1 MLGHGSPCSLQFC
14 VCSVTDLRADCDC
27 AHAQSRHSTQA
38 RTARMRPSSLARPF
52 LPVSFE
58 SQRRKH
64 RLVIVRPVTCGRQAA
79 LPLAGRASDVD
90 AGQGRPFSVSGVV
103 SPANERTA
111 RRPFS
116 PHDIDG
122 HPGKSSQMNDQEEN
136 MEWKPQQQ
144 ASLKAYICGAC
155 GKKYKYYSCF
165 RAHVRAHLENETS
178 SVSAENSPQAKN
190 FRYMCDI
197 CGKKYKYYSCFQ
209 EHRDL
214 HAVDDPYDHAVETPA
229 EVKTE
234 QVDEIVRNPGSK
246 TGSYICEYCGKR
258 YKYYTPYQEHVAL
271 HASSDAES
279 PLVKRN
285 EAKLPNACEENN
297 SSQNSSGGASVQKSD
312 PPSVKNGSTCQT
324 CGNEHKH
331 CTCLRQQAHNSR
343 ARADNEN
350 SIAIKQVQ
358 SPRTSTT
365 TTTTT
370 TATAAAA
377 TASAAAAATTSTTPV
392 VATAA
397 ASPEKKNA
405 HRQSNCTNDVNS
417 SVLEKERQH
426 VAEKLL
432 RVMCADLKALPVING
447 KDFVKLAQTLV
458 DIGARYGS
466 FPVGDVLGDM
476 NTLALKHLPRMYNQV
491 KVKVTCALGSNACW
505 GIGVTCHCQ
514 NVGSESFY
522 ILTAH
527 QVEGLQIKRY
537 VLGIKEVD
545 GKETGEQVHQWVLNV
560 LSEFVMSEMQ
570 TIYVTDSKVSSAALL
585 KAGMC
590 LRCSACALNST
601 VRSVLNERTLQAQ
614 NMPEVTELVS
624 NCIQIM
630 SSLEQGTGTPELSS
644 ILEGHQAPCCWNSVA
659 DSLLLVHDKYE
670 QLRELISSRKELK
683 HFQNCNKTLLS
694 NLAAILTPVK
704 QAVIELSCENK
715 PTLQLVL
722 PTYIKLEKLFTSK
735 ANDAGSVSK
744 LCHLFLESLKENF
757 KMENAHKVAMVLD
770 PHSKHL
776 RSVPHYQQEEVI
788 SRVCEMISDIGQSCE
803 DVVEFQ
809 PARKRVRGISENP
822 KNPSEA
828 NRDERKEE
836 VFQYL
841 KEPVPNKTTDLFSYW
856 SNTTQKHPKLA
867 KLAFWLLAVPAVGAR
882 SGCLNNLETFSGKQK
897 KQLTPEV
904 MNKLMFLKSN
914 LQ

>member
-1 MLGHGSPCSLQFC
+1 M
-14 VCSVTDLRADCDC
+14 
-27 AHAQSRHSTQA
+27 
-38 RTARMRPSSLARPF
+38 SSLDAAIKTEKRDESEVNAELWHDESKDHKSNNNVNENAREVAEICVVIGEDGAQRCSEQDQPN
-52 LPVSFE
+52 
-58 SQRRKH
+58 SQ
-64 RLVIVRPVTCGRQAA
+64 
-79 LPLAGRASDVD
+79 S
-90 AGQGRPFSVSGVV
+90 S
-103 SPANERTA
+103 
-111 RRPFS
+111 
-116 PHDIDG
+116 DIDG

-343 ARADNEN
+343 SRADNEN

-377 TASAAAAATTSTTPV
+377 ASAAAATTSTTPV

-405 HRQSNCTNDVNS
+405 HRQGNCTNDVNS

-527 QVEGLQIKRY
+527 QAEGLQIKRY

>member
-1 MLGHGSPCSLQFC
+1 M
-14 VCSVTDLRADCDC
+14 
-27 AHAQSRHSTQA
+27 
-38 RTARMRPSSLARPF
+38 SSLDAAIKTENRD
-52 LPVSFE
+52 E
-58 SQRRKH
+58 SEVHAELWQDESKDHKSKNNVNDSAHEVAEICVVIGEDGAQRCSEQDQSNNRS
-64 RLVIVRPVTCGRQAA
+64 
-79 LPLAGRASDVD
+79 SDFD
-90 AGQGRPFSVSGVV
+90 GQ
-103 SPANERTA
+103 
-111 RRPFS
+111 
-116 PHDIDG
+116 
-122 HPGKSSQMNDQEEN
+122 PGKPNQVNDKEEN
-136 MEWKPQQQ
+136 MEWKAQQQ
-144 ASLKAYICGAC
+144 ASLRAYICGAC

-178 SVSAENSPQAKN
+178 SASAESSPQAKN

-234 QVDEIVRNPGSK
+234 QVEETVRSPGSN
-246 TGSYICEYCGKR
+246 
-258 YKYYTPYQEHVAL
+258 
-271 HASSDAES
+271 AES
-279 PLVKRN
+279 PLVKRS
-285 EAKLPNACEENN
+285 EAKLPNTCEENNN
-297 SSQNSSGGASVQKSD
+297 SSQNSSGGTSVQKSGLS
-312 PPSVKNGSTCQT
+312 SVKNGSTCQS

-343 ARADNEN
+343 AREQYTCGACGIQFQFYNNLIEHMHSHTADNEN
-350 SIAIKQVQ
+350 SITIKQIQ
-358 SPRTSTT
+358 TPCT
-365 TTTTT
+365 
-370 TATAAAA
+370 
-377 TASAAAAATTSTTPV
+377 AAATTSTS
-392 VATAA
+392 ATTTTAVAA

-405 HRQSNCTNDVNS
+405 HRQSNCTNDVNV
-417 SVLEKERQH
+417 SVLEKERQLI
-426 VAEKLL
+426 AEKLL
-432 RVMCADLKALPVING
+432 RVMCADLNALPVING

-514 NVGSESFY
+514 NVGSESYY

-527 QVEGLQIKRY
+527 QVEGLQMKRY

-560 LSEFVMSEMQ
+560 LSEFVMSEMR
-570 TIYVTDSKVSSAALL
+570 TIYVTDSKVSSATLL

-624 NCIQIM
+624 NCIQLM
-630 SSLEQGTGTPELSS
+630 SSLEQGTVTPELSS
-644 ILEGHQAPCCWNSVA
+644 LLEGQQVPCCWNSVA
-659 DSLLLVHDKYE
+659 DSLLLVYEKYE
-670 QLRELISSRKELK
+670 QLRELISGRKELK
-683 HFQNCNKTLLS
+683 HLQNCNKSLLS
-694 NLAAILTPVK
+694 NLTAILAPVK

-722 PTYIKLEKLFTSK
+722 PTYVKLEKLFTSK
-735 ANDAGSVSK
+735 TNDAGTVSK

-757 KMENAHKVAMVLD
+757 KVETAHKVAMVLD
-770 PHSKHL
+770 PQLKHL

-788 SRVCEMISDIGQSCE
+788 NRVCEMISDIGQSCE
-803 DVVEFQ
+803 DVIEFE
-809 PARKRVRGISENP
+809 PARKKVCGINENLKTSP
-822 KNPSEA
+822 KKEVNQ
-828 NRDERKEE
+828 DERKDE

-841 KEPVPNKTTDLFSYW
+841 KEPVPSKTVDLFSYW
-856 SNTTQKHPKLA
+856 SNATQKHPKLA

-882 SGCLNNLETFSGKQK
+882 SDCMNNFSETFSGKQK
-897 KQLTPEV
+897 GQLTPEV
-904 MNKLMFLKSN
+904 VNKLMFLRSN

>member
-1 MLGHGSPCSLQFC
+1 M
-14 VCSVTDLRADCDC
+14 
-27 AHAQSRHSTQA
+27 
-38 RTARMRPSSLARPF
+38 SSLDAAIKTENRDDESEVHAELWQDESKDHKSNNNVNDNARE
-52 LPVSFE
+52 VAE
-58 SQRRKH
+58 ICVVIGEDGAQRCSEQDEPNNRS
-64 RLVIVRPVTCGRQAA
+64 
-79 LPLAGRASDVD
+79 SDVD
-90 AGQGRPFSVSGVV
+90 GQ
-103 SPANERTA
+103 
-111 RRPFS
+111 
-116 PHDIDG
+116 
-122 HPGKSSQMNDQEEN
+122 PGKANQVNVKEEN

-144 ASLKAYICGAC
+144 ASLRAYICGAC

-178 SVSAENSPQAKN
+178 SASAESSPQAKN

-234 QVDEIVRNPGSK
+234 QVEETVRSPGSK

-279 PLVKRN
+279 PLIKRS
-285 EAKLPNACEENN
+285 EAKPPNTCEENNN
-297 SSQNSSGGASVQKSD
+297 SSQNSSGGASVQKSGLT
-312 PPSVKNGSTCQT
+312 SVKNGSTCQS

-343 ARADNEN
+343 AREQYTCGACGIQFQFYNNLIEHMHSHTADNEN

-358 SPRTSTT
+358 TPRT
-365 TTTTT
+365 
-370 TATAAAA
+370 
-377 TASAAAAATTSTTPV
+377 AAATTSTSTTTT
-392 VATAA
+392 AAAA

-432 RVMCADLKALPVING
+432 RVMCADLKALTVING
-447 KDFVKLAQTLV
+447 KDFIKLAQTLV

-514 NVGSESFY
+514 NVGSESYY

-527 QVEGLQIKRY
+527 QVDGLQMKRY

-560 LSEFVMSEMQ
+560 LSEFVMSEMR

-624 NCIQIM
+624 NCIQLM
-630 SSLEQGTGTPELSS
+630 SSLEQGNVTPELSS
-644 ILEGHQAPCCWNSVA
+644 LLEGQQVPCCWNSVA
-659 DSLLLVHDKYE
+659 DSLLLVHEKYD
-670 QLRELISSRKELK
+670 QIRELISGRKELK
-683 HFQNCNKTLLS
+683 HLQNCNKSLLS
-694 NLAAILTPVK
+694 NLTAILAPVK

-722 PTYIKLEKLFTSK
+722 PTYVKLEKLFTSK
-735 ANDAGSVSK
+735 ANDAGTVSK

-757 KMENAHKVAMVLD
+757 KVETAHKVAMVLD
-770 PHSKHL
+770 PHLKHL

-788 SRVCEMISDIGQSCE
+788 TRVCEMISDIGQNCE
-803 DVVEFQ
+803 DVIEFE
-809 PARKRVRGISENP
+809 PARKKVCGISENLKTSP
-822 KNPSEA
+822 NKEVKQ
-828 NRDERKEE
+828 DERKDE
-836 VFQYL
+836 VYQYL
-841 KEPVPNKTTDLFSYW
+841 KEPVPNKTVDLFSYW
-856 SNTTQKHPKLA
+856 SSATQKHPKLA

-882 SGCLNNLETFSGKQK
+882 SDCMNNFGETFSGKQK
-897 KQLTPEV
+897 RQLTPEV
-904 MNKLMFLKSN
+904 VNKLMFLRSN

>member
-1 MLGHGSPCSLQFC
+1 M
-14 VCSVTDLRADCDC
+14 
-27 AHAQSRHSTQA
+27 
-38 RTARMRPSSLARPF
+38 SSLDAAIKTENRDD
-52 LPVSFE
+52 E
-58 SQRRKH
+58 SEMHAELWQDESKDHKSNKNTREVAEICVVIGEDGAQRCSEQDQPNNRS
-64 RLVIVRPVTCGRQAA
+64 
-79 LPLAGRASDVD
+79 SDFN
-90 AGQGRPFSVSGVV
+90 GQ
-103 SPANERTA
+103 
-111 RRPFS
+111 
-116 PHDIDG
+116 
-122 HPGKSSQMNDQEEN
+122 PGKPNQVNDREEN

-144 ASLKAYICGAC
+144 ASLRAYICGAC

-178 SVSAENSPQAKN
+178 SASAESSPQTKN

-234 QVDEIVRNPGSK
+234 QVEETVRSPGSK

-279 PLVKRN
+279 PLGKRN
-285 EAKLPNACEENN
+285 EAKLPNTCEENN
-297 SSQNSSGGASVQKSD
+297 SSQNSSGGTSVQKSGLS
-312 PPSVKNGSTCQT
+312 SVKNGSTCQS

-331 CTCLRQQAHNSR
+331 CTCLRQHAHNSR

-350 SIAIKQVQ
+350 SLAIKQVQ
-358 SPRTSTT
+358 TPRT
-365 TTTTT
+365 
-370 TATAAAA
+370 
-377 TASAAAAATTSTTPV
+377 AAATTSTSTS
-392 VATAA
+392 ATATTTTAVAA

-417 SVLEKERQH
+417 SVLEKERQLI
-426 VAEKLL
+426 AEKLL
-432 RVMCADLKALPVING
+432 RVMCSDLNALTVING

-458 DIGARYGS
+458 DVGARYGS
-466 FPVGDVLGDM
+466 FPVADVLGDM

-514 NVGSESFY
+514 NVGSESYY

-527 QVEGLQIKRY
+527 QVEGLQMKRY

-560 LSEFVMSEMQ
+560 LSEFVMSEMR
-570 TIYVTDSKVSSAALL
+570 TIYVTDSKVSSATLL

-624 NCIQIM
+624 NCIQLM
-630 SSLEQGTGTPELSS
+630 SSLEHGAVTPELSS
-644 ILEGHQAPCCWNSVA
+644 LLEGQQVPCCWNSVA
-659 DSLLLVHDKYE
+659 DSLLLVHEKYE
-670 QLRELISSRKELK
+670 QLRELISGRKELK
-683 HFQNCNKTLLS
+683 HLQNCNKSLLS
-694 NLAAILTPVK
+694 NLTAILAPVK

-722 PTYIKLEKLFTSK
+722 PTYVKLEKLFTSK
-735 ANDAGSVSK
+735 ANDAGTVSK

-757 KMENAHKVAMVLD
+757 KVETAHKVAMVLD
-770 PHSKHL
+770 PHLKHL

-788 SRVCEMISDIGQSCE
+788 NRVCEMISDIGQSRE
-803 DVVEFQ
+803 DAIEFE
-809 PARKRVRGISENP
+809 PARKKMCGINENLKTSP
-822 KNPSEA
+822 KKEVNQ
-828 NRDERKEE
+828 DDRKDE

-841 KEPVPNKTTDLFSYW
+841 KEPVPNKTVDLFSYW
-856 SNTTQKHPKLA
+856 SNATQKHPKLA

-882 SGCLNNLETFSGKQK
+882 SDCMNNFGDTFSGKQK
-897 KQLTPEV
+897 GQLTPEV
-904 MNKLMFLKSN
+904 VNKLMFLRSN

>member
-1 MLGHGSPCSLQFC
+1 M
-14 VCSVTDLRADCDC
+14 
-27 AHAQSRHSTQA
+27 
-38 RTARMRPSSLARPF
+38 SSLDATIKTENRDD
-52 LPVSFE
+52 E
-58 SQRRKH
+58 SEVHAELWQDESKDHKSNKNTHEVAEICVEIGEDGAQRCSEKDQPNNR
-64 RLVIVRPVTCGRQAA
+64 
-79 LPLAGRASDVD
+79 
-90 AGQGRPFSVSGVV
+90 
-103 SPANERTA
+103 
-111 RRPFS
+111 
-116 PHDIDG
+116 
-122 HPGKSSQMNDQEEN
+122 SSEFDEPPEKPNQVNDREEN

-144 ASLKAYICGAC
+144 ASLRAYICGAC

-178 SVSAENSPQAKN
+178 SPSAESSPQTKN

-234 QVDEIVRNPGSK
+234 QVEETVRSPGSK

-279 PLVKRN
+279 PLGKRN
-285 EAKLPNACEENN
+285 EAKLPNTCEENNN
-297 SSQNSSGGASVQKSD
+297 SSQNSSGGTSVQKSGLS
-312 PPSVKNGSTCQT
+312 SVKNGSTCQS
-324 CGNEHKH
+324 CGNEHKN
-331 CTCLRQQAHNSR
+331 CTCLKQHAHNSR
-343 ARADNEN
+343 GRADNEN
-350 SIAIKQVQ
+350 SLAIKQVQ
-358 SPRTSTT
+358 TPRT
-365 TTTTT
+365 
-370 TATAAAA
+370 
-377 TASAAAAATTSTTPV
+377 AAATTSTSTS
-392 VATAA
+392 ATATTTTAVAA

-417 SVLEKERQH
+417 SVLEKERQLI
-426 VAEKLL
+426 AEKLL
-432 RVMCADLKALPVING
+432 RVMCSDLNALTVING

-458 DIGARYGS
+458 DVGARYGS
-466 FPVGDVLGDM
+466 FPVADVLGNM

-514 NVGSESFY
+514 NVGSESYY

-527 QVEGLQIKRY
+527 QIEGLQMKRY

-560 LSEFVMSEMQ
+560 LSEFVMSEMR
-570 TIYVTDSKVSSAALL
+570 TIYVTDSKVSSATLL

-624 NCIQIM
+624 NCIQLM
-630 SSLEQGTGTPELSS
+630 SSLEQGTVTPELSS
-644 ILEGHQAPCCWNSVA
+644 LLEVQQVPCCWNSVA
-659 DSLLLVHDKYE
+659 DSLLLVHEKYE
-670 QLRELISSRKELK
+670 QLRELISGRKELK
-683 HFQNCNKTLLS
+683 HLQSCNKSLLS
-694 NLAAILTPVK
+694 NLTAILAPVK

-722 PTYIKLEKLFTSK
+722 PTYVKLEKLFTSK
-735 ANDAGSVSK
+735 ANDAGTVSK

-757 KMENAHKVAMVLD
+757 KVETAHKVAMVLD
-770 PHSKHL
+770 PHLKHL

-788 SRVCEMISDIGQSCE
+788 NRVCEMISDIGQSCDDAIDFE
-803 DVVEFQ
+803 
-809 PARKRVRGISENP
+809 PARKKMCGINENMKTSP
-822 KNPSEA
+822 KKEVNQ
-828 NRDERKEE
+828 DERKDE

-841 KEPVPNKTTDLFSYW
+841 KEPVPNKTVDLFSYW
-856 SNTTQKHPKLA
+856 SNATQKHPKLA

-882 SGCLNNLETFSGKQK
+882 SDCMNNFGEIFSGKQK
-897 KQLTPEV
+897 GQLTPEV
-904 MNKLMFLKSN
+904 VNKLMFLRSN

>member
-1 MLGHGSPCSLQFC
+1 M
-14 VCSVTDLRADCDC
+14 
-27 AHAQSRHSTQA
+27 
-38 RTARMRPSSLARPF
+38 
-52 LPVSFE
+52 
-58 SQRRKH
+58 
-64 RLVIVRPVTCGRQAA
+64 
-79 LPLAGRASDVD
+79 
-90 AGQGRPFSVSGVV
+90 
-103 SPANERTA
+103 
-111 RRPFS
+111 
-116 PHDIDG
+116 
-122 HPGKSSQMNDQEEN
+122 
-136 MEWKPQQQ
+136 
-144 ASLKAYICGAC
+144 
-155 GKKYKYYSCF
+155 
-165 RAHVRAHLENETS
+165 
-178 SVSAENSPQAKN
+178 
-190 FRYMCDI
+190 
-197 CGKKYKYYSCFQ
+197 
-209 EHRDL
+209 
-214 HAVDDPYDHAVETPA
+214 
-229 EVKTE
+229 
-234 QVDEIVRNPGSK
+234 
-246 TGSYICEYCGKR
+246 
-258 YKYYTPYQEHVAL
+258 
-271 HASSDAES
+271 
-279 PLVKRN
+279 
-285 EAKLPNACEENN
+285 
-297 SSQNSSGGASVQKSD
+297 
-312 PPSVKNGSTCQT
+312 
-324 CGNEHKH
+324 
-331 CTCLRQQAHNSR
+331 
-343 ARADNEN
+343 
-350 SIAIKQVQ
+350 
-358 SPRTSTT
+358 
-365 TTTTT
+365 
-370 TATAAAA
+370 
-377 TASAAAAATTSTTPV
+377 
-392 VATAA
+392 
-397 ASPEKKNA
+397 
-405 HRQSNCTNDVNS
+405 NS

>member
-1 MLGHGSPCSLQFC
+1 M
-14 VCSVTDLRADCDC
+14 
-27 AHAQSRHSTQA
+27 
-38 RTARMRPSSLARPF
+38 SSLDAAIKTENRD
-52 LPVSFE
+52 E
-58 SQRRKH
+58 SEVHAELWQDESKDHKSKNNVNDSAHEVAEICVVIGEDGAQRCSEQDQSNNRS
-64 RLVIVRPVTCGRQAA
+64 
-79 LPLAGRASDVD
+79 SDFD
-90 AGQGRPFSVSGVV
+90 GQ
-103 SPANERTA
+103 
-111 RRPFS
+111 
-116 PHDIDG
+116 
-122 HPGKSSQMNDQEEN
+122 PGKPNQVNDKEEN
-136 MEWKPQQQ
+136 MEWKAQQQ
-144 ASLKAYICGAC
+144 ASLRAYICGAC

-178 SVSAENSPQAKN
+178 SASAESSPQAKN

-234 QVDEIVRNPGSK
+234 QVEETVRSPGSK

-279 PLVKRN
+279 PLVKRS
-285 EAKLPNACEENN
+285 EAKLPNTCEENNN
-297 SSQNSSGGASVQKSD
+297 SSQNSSGGTSVQKSGLS
-312 PPSVKNGSTCQT
+312 SVKNGSTCQS

-350 SIAIKQVQ
+350 SITIKQIQ
-358 SPRTSTT
+358 TPCT
-365 TTTTT
+365 
-370 TATAAAA
+370 
-377 TASAAAAATTSTTPV
+377 AAATTSTS
-392 VATAA
+392 ATTTTAVAA

-405 HRQSNCTNDVNS
+405 HRQSNCTNDVNV
-417 SVLEKERQH
+417 SVLEKERQLI
-426 VAEKLL
+426 AEKLL
-432 RVMCADLKALPVING
+432 RVMCADLNALPVING

-514 NVGSESFY
+514 NVGSESYY

-527 QVEGLQIKRY
+527 QVEGLQMKRY

-560 LSEFVMSEMQ
+560 LSEFVMSEMR
-570 TIYVTDSKVSSAALL
+570 TIYVTDSKVSSATLL

-624 NCIQIM
+624 NCIQLM
-630 SSLEQGTGTPELSS
+630 SSLEQGTVTPELSS
-644 ILEGHQAPCCWNSVA
+644 LLEGQQVPCCWNSVA
-659 DSLLLVHDKYE
+659 DSLLLVYEKYE
-670 QLRELISSRKELK
+670 QLRELISGRKELK
-683 HFQNCNKTLLS
+683 HLQNCNKSLLS
-694 NLAAILTPVK
+694 NLTAILAPVK

-722 PTYIKLEKLFTSK
+722 PTYVKLEKLFTSK
-735 ANDAGSVSK
+735 TNDAGTVSK

-757 KMENAHKVAMVLD
+757 KVETAHKVAMVLD
-770 PHSKHL
+770 PQLKHL

-788 SRVCEMISDIGQSCE
+788 NRVCEMISDIGQSCE
-803 DVVEFQ
+803 DVIEFE
-809 PARKRVRGISENP
+809 PARKKVCGINENLKTSP
-822 KNPSEA
+822 KKEVNQ
-828 NRDERKEE
+828 DERKDE

-841 KEPVPNKTTDLFSYW
+841 KEPVPSKTVDLFSYW
-856 SNTTQKHPKLA
+856 SNATQKHPKLA

-882 SGCLNNLETFSGKQK
+882 SDCMNNFSETFSGKQK
-897 KQLTPEV
+897 GQLTPEV
-904 MNKLMFLKSN
+904 VNKLMFLRSN

>member
-1 MLGHGSPCSLQFC
+1 M
-14 VCSVTDLRADCDC
+14 
-27 AHAQSRHSTQA
+27 
-38 RTARMRPSSLARPF
+38 SSLDAAIKTENRD
-52 LPVSFE
+52 E
-58 SQRRKH
+58 SEVHAELWQDESKDHKSKNNVNDSAHEVAEICVVIGEDGAQRCSEQDQSNNRS
-64 RLVIVRPVTCGRQAA
+64 
-79 LPLAGRASDVD
+79 SDFD
-90 AGQGRPFSVSGVV
+90 GQ
-103 SPANERTA
+103 
-111 RRPFS
+111 
-116 PHDIDG
+116 
-122 HPGKSSQMNDQEEN
+122 PGKPNQVNDKEEN
-136 MEWKPQQQ
+136 MEWKAQQQ
-144 ASLKAYICGAC
+144 ASLK
-155 GKKYKYYSCF
+155 
-165 RAHVRAHLENETS
+165 NETS
-178 SVSAENSPQAKN
+178 SASAESSPQAKN

-234 QVDEIVRNPGSK
+234 QVEETVRSPGSK

-279 PLVKRN
+279 PLVKRS
-285 EAKLPNACEENN
+285 EAKLPNTCEENNN
-297 SSQNSSGGASVQKSD
+297 SSQNSSGGTSVQKSGLS
-312 PPSVKNGSTCQT
+312 SVKNGSTCQS

-343 ARADNEN
+343 AREQYTCGACGIQFQFYNNLIEHMHSHTADNEN
-350 SIAIKQVQ
+350 SITIKQIQ
-358 SPRTSTT
+358 TPCT
-365 TTTTT
+365 
-370 TATAAAA
+370 
-377 TASAAAAATTSTTPV
+377 AAATTSTS
-392 VATAA
+392 ATTTTAVAA

-405 HRQSNCTNDVNS
+405 HRQSNCTNDVNV
-417 SVLEKERQH
+417 SVLEKERQLI
-426 VAEKLL
+426 AEKLL
-432 RVMCADLKALPVING
+432 RVMCADLNALPVING

-514 NVGSESFY
+514 NVGSESYY

-527 QVEGLQIKRY
+527 QVEGLQMKRY

-560 LSEFVMSEMQ
+560 LSEFVMSEMR
-570 TIYVTDSKVSSAALL
+570 TIYVTDSKVSSATLL

-624 NCIQIM
+624 NCIQLM
-630 SSLEQGTGTPELSS
+630 SSLEQGTVTPELSS
-644 ILEGHQAPCCWNSVA
+644 LLEGQQVPCCWNSVA
-659 DSLLLVHDKYE
+659 DSLLLVYEKYE
-670 QLRELISSRKELK
+670 QLRELISGRKELK
-683 HFQNCNKTLLS
+683 HLQNCNKSLLS
-694 NLAAILTPVK
+694 NLTAILAPVK

-722 PTYIKLEKLFTSK
+722 PTYVKLEKLFTSK
-735 ANDAGSVSK
+735 TNDAGTVSK

-757 KMENAHKVAMVLD
+757 KVETAHKVAMVLD
-770 PHSKHL
+770 PQLKHL

-788 SRVCEMISDIGQSCE
+788 NRVCEMISDIGQSCE
-803 DVVEFQ
+803 DVIEFE
-809 PARKRVRGISENP
+809 PARKKVCGINENLKTSP
-822 KNPSEA
+822 KKEVNQ
-828 NRDERKEE
+828 DERKDE

-841 KEPVPNKTTDLFSYW
+841 KEPVPSKTVDLFSYW
-856 SNTTQKHPKLA
+856 SNATQKHPKLA

-882 SGCLNNLETFSGKQK
+882 SDCMNNFSETFSGKQK
-897 KQLTPEV
+897 GQLTPEV
-904 MNKLMFLKSN
+904 VNKLMFLRSN

>member
-1 MLGHGSPCSLQFC
+1 M
-14 VCSVTDLRADCDC
+14 
-27 AHAQSRHSTQA
+27 
-38 RTARMRPSSLARPF
+38 SSLDAAIKTEKRDDSEVNAE
-52 LPVSFE
+52 LWHDE
-58 SQRRKH
+58 SKDHKSNNNVNENGHEVAEICVVIGEDGAQRCSEQDQ
-64 RLVIVRPVTCGRQAA
+64 PNSQSC
-79 LPLAGRASDVD
+79 
-90 AGQGRPFSVSGVV
+90 
-103 SPANERTA
+103 
-111 RRPFS
+111 
-116 PHDIDG
+116 DIDG
-122 HPGKSSQMNDQEEN
+122 HPGKSSQMNDQKEN
-136 MEWKPQQQ
+136 MEWKSQQQ
-144 ASLKAYICGAC
+144 ASLRAYVCGAC

-214 HAVDDPYDHAVETPA
+214 HAVDDPYDHAVETSA

-234 QVDEIVRNPGSK
+234 QVEETIRSPGSK

-285 EAKLPNACEENN
+285 EAKLPNVCEENN

-312 PPSVKNGSTCQT
+312 PPSVKT
-324 CGNEHKH
+324 
-331 CTCLRQQAHNSR
+331 
-343 ARADNEN
+343 DNEN
-350 SIAIKQVQ
+350 SIAIKEVQ
-358 SPRTSTT
+358 SPR

-370 TATAAAA
+370 TA
-377 TASAAAAATTSTTPV
+377 AAAAATTSTTPV

-405 HRQSNCTNDVNS
+405 HRQGNCTNDVNS

-432 RVMCADLKALPVING
+432 RVMCADLKALTVING

-476 NTLALKHLPRMYNQV
+476 NALALKHLPRMYNQV

-585 KAGMC
+585 KAGIC

-601 VRSVLNERTLQAQ
+601 VRNVLNERTLQAQ

-624 NCIQIM
+624 NCIHIM
-630 SSLEQGTGTPELSS
+630 SSLERGTVTPEFSG
-644 ILEGHQAPCCWNSVA
+644 ILERQQAPCCWNSVA

-670 QLRELISSRKELK
+670 ELRELISGRKELK

-694 NLAAILTPVK
+694 NLAAILAPVK

-803 DVVEFQ
+803 DVLEFQ

-822 KNPSEA
+822 KPPSEA
-828 NRDERKEE
+828 NQDERKEE
-836 VFQYL
+836 VFHYL

-897 KQLTPEV
+897 RQLTPEV

>member
-1 MLGHGSPCSLQFC
+1 MSSRDAAIKTEKRDESEVNAELWHDESKDHKSNNNVNENAREVAEICVVIGEDGAQRCSEQDQPN
-14 VCSVTDLRADCDC
+14 S
-27 AHAQSRHSTQA
+27 QSS
-38 RTARMRPSSLARPF
+38 
-52 LPVSFE
+52 
-58 SQRRKH
+58 
-64 RLVIVRPVTCGRQAA
+64 
-79 LPLAGRASDVD
+79 
-90 AGQGRPFSVSGVV
+90 
-103 SPANERTA
+103 
-111 RRPFS
+111 
-116 PHDIDG
+116 DIDG

-144 ASLKAYICGAC
+144 ASLK
-155 GKKYKYYSCF
+155 
-165 RAHVRAHLENETS
+165 NETS

-343 ARADNEN
+343 AREQYTCGACGIQFQFYNNLIEHMNSHAADNEN

>member
-1 MLGHGSPCSLQFC
+1 M
-14 VCSVTDLRADCDC
+14 
-27 AHAQSRHSTQA
+27 
-38 RTARMRPSSLARPF
+38 SSLDAAIKTEKRDESEVNAELWHDESKDHKSNNNVNENAREVAEICVVIGEDGAQRCSEQDQPN
-52 LPVSFE
+52 
-58 SQRRKH
+58 SQ
-64 RLVIVRPVTCGRQAA
+64 
-79 LPLAGRASDVD
+79 S
-90 AGQGRPFSVSGVV
+90 S
-103 SPANERTA
+103 
-111 RRPFS
+111 
-116 PHDIDG
+116 DIDG

-144 ASLKAYICGAC
+144 ASLK
-155 GKKYKYYSCF
+155 
-165 RAHVRAHLENETS
+165 NETS
-178 SVSAENSPQAKN
+178 SVSAENSPQAN
-190 FRYMCDI
+190 
-197 CGKKYKYYSCFQ
+197 
-209 EHRDL
+209 
-214 HAVDDPYDHAVETPA
+214 PYDHAVETPA

-343 ARADNEN
+343 SREQYTCGACGIQFQFYNNLIEHMNSHAADNEN

-377 TASAAAAATTSTTPV
+377 ASAAAATTSTTPV

-405 HRQSNCTNDVNS
+405 HRQGNCTNDVNS

-527 QVEGLQIKRY
+527 QAEGLQIKRY

>member
-1 MLGHGSPCSLQFC
+1 M
-14 VCSVTDLRADCDC
+14 
-27 AHAQSRHSTQA
+27 
-38 RTARMRPSSLARPF
+38 SSLDATIKTENRDD
-52 LPVSFE
+52 E
-58 SQRRKH
+58 SEVHAELWQDESKDHKSNKNTHEVAEICVEIGEDGAQRCSEKDQPNNR
-64 RLVIVRPVTCGRQAA
+64 
-79 LPLAGRASDVD
+79 
-90 AGQGRPFSVSGVV
+90 
-103 SPANERTA
+103 
-111 RRPFS
+111 
-116 PHDIDG
+116 
-122 HPGKSSQMNDQEEN
+122 SSEFDEPPEKPNQVNDREEN

-144 ASLKAYICGAC
+144 ASLK
-155 GKKYKYYSCF
+155 
-165 RAHVRAHLENETS
+165 NETS
-178 SVSAENSPQAKN
+178 SPSAESSPQTKN

-234 QVDEIVRNPGSK
+234 QVEETVRSPGSK

-279 PLVKRN
+279 PLGKRN
-285 EAKLPNACEENN
+285 EAKLPNTCEENNN
-297 SSQNSSGGASVQKSD
+297 SSQNSSGGTSVQKSGLS
-312 PPSVKNGSTCQT
+312 SVKNGSTCQS
-324 CGNEHKH
+324 CGNEHKN
-331 CTCLRQQAHNSR
+331 CTCLKQHAHNSR
-343 ARADNEN
+343 GREQYTCGACGIQFQFYNNLIEHMHSHTADNEN
-350 SIAIKQVQ
+350 SLAIKQVQ
-358 SPRTSTT
+358 TPRT
-365 TTTTT
+365 
-370 TATAAAA
+370 
-377 TASAAAAATTSTTPV
+377 AAATTSTSTS
-392 VATAA
+392 ATATTTTAVAA

-417 SVLEKERQH
+417 SVLEKERQLI
-426 VAEKLL
+426 AEKLL
-432 RVMCADLKALPVING
+432 RVMCSDLNALTVING

-458 DIGARYGS
+458 DVGARYGS
-466 FPVGDVLGDM
+466 FPVADVLGNM

-514 NVGSESFY
+514 NVGSESYY

-527 QVEGLQIKRY
+527 QIEGLQMKRY

-560 LSEFVMSEMQ
+560 LSEFVMSEMR
-570 TIYVTDSKVSSAALL
+570 TIYVTDSKVSSATLL

-624 NCIQIM
+624 NCIQLM
-630 SSLEQGTGTPELSS
+630 SSLEQGTVTPELSS
-644 ILEGHQAPCCWNSVA
+644 LLEVQQVPCCWNSVA
-659 DSLLLVHDKYE
+659 DSLLLVHEKYE
-670 QLRELISSRKELK
+670 QLRELISGRKELK
-683 HFQNCNKTLLS
+683 HLQSCNKSLLS
-694 NLAAILTPVK
+694 NLTAILAPVK

-722 PTYIKLEKLFTSK
+722 PTYVKLEKLFTSK
-735 ANDAGSVSK
+735 ANDAGTVSK

-757 KMENAHKVAMVLD
+757 KVETAHKVAMVLD
-770 PHSKHL
+770 PHLKHL

-788 SRVCEMISDIGQSCE
+788 NRVCEMISDIGQSCDDAIDFE
-803 DVVEFQ
+803 
-809 PARKRVRGISENP
+809 PARKKMCGINENMKTSP
-822 KNPSEA
+822 KKEVNQ
-828 NRDERKEE
+828 DERKDE

-841 KEPVPNKTTDLFSYW
+841 KEPVPNKTVDLFSYW
-856 SNTTQKHPKLA
+856 SNATQKHPKLA

-882 SGCLNNLETFSGKQK
+882 SDCMNNFGEIFSGKQK
-897 KQLTPEV
+897 GQLTPEV
-904 MNKLMFLKSN
+904 VNKLMFLRSN

>member
-1 MLGHGSPCSLQFC
+1 M
-14 VCSVTDLRADCDC
+14 
-27 AHAQSRHSTQA
+27 
-38 RTARMRPSSLARPF
+38 SSLDATIKTENRDD
-52 LPVSFE
+52 E
-58 SQRRKH
+58 SEVHAELWQDESKDHKSNKNTHEVAEICVEIGEDGAQRCSEKDQPNNR
-64 RLVIVRPVTCGRQAA
+64 
-79 LPLAGRASDVD
+79 
-90 AGQGRPFSVSGVV
+90 
-103 SPANERTA
+103 
-111 RRPFS
+111 
-116 PHDIDG
+116 
-122 HPGKSSQMNDQEEN
+122 SSEFDEPPEKPNQVNDREEN

-144 ASLKAYICGAC
+144 ASLRAYICGAC

-178 SVSAENSPQAKN
+178 SPSAESSPQTKN

-234 QVDEIVRNPGSK
+234 QVEETVRSPGSK

-279 PLVKRN
+279 PLGKRN
-285 EAKLPNACEENN
+285 EAKLPNTCEENNN
-297 SSQNSSGGASVQKSD
+297 SSQNSSGGTSVQKSGLS
-312 PPSVKNGSTCQT
+312 SVKKQYT
-324 CGNEHKH
+324 CGACGIQFQFYNNLIEHMH
-331 CTCLRQQAHNSR
+331 SHT
-343 ARADNEN
+343 ADNEN
-350 SIAIKQVQ
+350 SLAIKQVQ
-358 SPRTSTT
+358 TPRT
-365 TTTTT
+365 
-370 TATAAAA
+370 
-377 TASAAAAATTSTTPV
+377 AAATTSTSTS
-392 VATAA
+392 ATATTTTAVAA

-417 SVLEKERQH
+417 SVLEKERQLI
-426 VAEKLL
+426 AEKLL
-432 RVMCADLKALPVING
+432 RVMCSDLNALTVING

-458 DIGARYGS
+458 DVGARYGS
-466 FPVGDVLGDM
+466 FPVADVLGNM

-514 NVGSESFY
+514 NVGSESYY

-527 QVEGLQIKRY
+527 QIEGLQMKRY

-560 LSEFVMSEMQ
+560 LSEFVMSEMR
-570 TIYVTDSKVSSAALL
+570 TIYVTDSKVSSATLL

-624 NCIQIM
+624 NCIQLM
-630 SSLEQGTGTPELSS
+630 SSLEQGTVTPELSS
-644 ILEGHQAPCCWNSVA
+644 LLEVQQVPCCWNSVA
-659 DSLLLVHDKYE
+659 DSLLLVHEKYE
-670 QLRELISSRKELK
+670 QLRELISGRKELK
-683 HFQNCNKTLLS
+683 HLQSCNKSLLS
-694 NLAAILTPVK
+694 NLTAILAPVK

-722 PTYIKLEKLFTSK
+722 PTYVKLEKLFTSK
-735 ANDAGSVSK
+735 ANDAGTVSK

-757 KMENAHKVAMVLD
+757 KVETAHKVAMVLD
-770 PHSKHL
+770 PHLKHL

-788 SRVCEMISDIGQSCE
+788 NRVCEMISDIGQSCDDAIDFE
-803 DVVEFQ
+803 
-809 PARKRVRGISENP
+809 PARKKMCGINENMKTSP
-822 KNPSEA
+822 KKEVNQ
-828 NRDERKEE
+828 DERKDE

-841 KEPVPNKTTDLFSYW
+841 KEPVPNKTVDLFSYW
-856 SNTTQKHPKLA
+856 SNATQKHPKLA

-882 SGCLNNLETFSGKQK
+882 SDCMNNFGEIFSGKQK
-897 KQLTPEV
+897 GQLTPEV
-904 MNKLMFLKSN
+904 VNKLMFLRSN

>member
-1 MLGHGSPCSLQFC
+1 M
-14 VCSVTDLRADCDC
+14 
-27 AHAQSRHSTQA
+27 
-38 RTARMRPSSLARPF
+38 SSLDAAIKTEKRDDSEVNAE
-52 LPVSFE
+52 LWHDE
-58 SQRRKH
+58 SKDHKSNNNVNENGHEVAEICVVIGEDGAQRCSEQDQ
-64 RLVIVRPVTCGRQAA
+64 PNSQSC
-79 LPLAGRASDVD
+79 
-90 AGQGRPFSVSGVV
+90 
-103 SPANERTA
+103 
-111 RRPFS
+111 
-116 PHDIDG
+116 DIDG
-122 HPGKSSQMNDQEEN
+122 HPGKSSQMNDQKEN
-136 MEWKPQQQ
+136 MEWKSQQQ
-144 ASLKAYICGAC
+144 ASLRAYVCGAC

-214 HAVDDPYDHAVETPA
+214 HAVDDPYDHAVETSA

-234 QVDEIVRNPGSK
+234 QVEETIRSPGSK

-285 EAKLPNACEENN
+285 EAKLPNVCEENN

-324 CGNEHKH
+324 CGSEHKH
-331 CTCLRQQAHNSR
+331 CTCLSQQAHNSR

-350 SIAIKQVQ
+350 SIAIKEVQ
-358 SPRTSTT
+358 SPR

-370 TATAAAA
+370 TA
-377 TASAAAAATTSTTPV
+377 AAAAATTSTTPV

-405 HRQSNCTNDVNS
+405 HRQGNCTNDVNS

-432 RVMCADLKALPVING
+432 RVMCADLKALTVING

-476 NTLALKHLPRMYNQV
+476 NALALKHLPRMYNQV

-585 KAGMC
+585 KAGIC

-601 VRSVLNERTLQAQ
+601 VRNVLNERTLQAQ

-624 NCIQIM
+624 NCIHIM
-630 SSLEQGTGTPELSS
+630 SSLERGTVTPEFSG
-644 ILEGHQAPCCWNSVA
+644 ILERQQAPCCWNSVA

-670 QLRELISSRKELK
+670 ELRELISGRKELK

-694 NLAAILTPVK
+694 NLAAILAPVK

-803 DVVEFQ
+803 DVLEFQ

-822 KNPSEA
+822 KPPSEA
-828 NRDERKEE
+828 NQDERKEE
-836 VFQYL
+836 VFHYL

-897 KQLTPEV
+897 RQLTPEV

>member
-1 MLGHGSPCSLQFC
+1 M
-14 VCSVTDLRADCDC
+14 
-27 AHAQSRHSTQA
+27 
-38 RTARMRPSSLARPF
+38 SSLDAAIKTEKRDESEVNAELWHDESKDHKSNNNVNENAREVAEICVVIGEDGAQRCSEQDQPN
-52 LPVSFE
+52 
-58 SQRRKH
+58 SQ
-64 RLVIVRPVTCGRQAA
+64 
-79 LPLAGRASDVD
+79 S
-90 AGQGRPFSVSGVV
+90 S
-103 SPANERTA
+103 
-111 RRPFS
+111 
-116 PHDIDG
+116 DIDG

-144 ASLKAYICGAC
+144 ASLK
-155 GKKYKYYSCF
+155 
-165 RAHVRAHLENETS
+165 NETS

-343 ARADNEN
+343 SREQYTCGACGIQFQFYNNLIEHMNSHAADNEN

-377 TASAAAAATTSTTPV
+377 ASAAAATTSTTPV

-405 HRQSNCTNDVNS
+405 HRQGNCTNDVNS

-527 QVEGLQIKRY
+527 QAEGLQIKRY

>member
-1 MLGHGSPCSLQFC
+1 M
-14 VCSVTDLRADCDC
+14 
-27 AHAQSRHSTQA
+27 
-38 RTARMRPSSLARPF
+38 SSLEATIKTEKRDDEIGVNTELWQDESKDHKSNNNVNENAREVAEICVVIGEDGAQRCSEQNQPNSQNSD
-52 LPVSFE
+52 LVE
-58 SQRRKH
+58 S
-64 RLVIVRPVTCGRQAA
+64 
-79 LPLAGRASDVD
+79 
-90 AGQGRPFSVSGVV
+90 
-103 SPANERTA
+103 
-111 RRPFS
+111 
-116 PHDIDG
+116 
-122 HPGKSSQMNDQEEN
+122 PGKSNQMNDQEES

-144 ASLKAYICGAC
+144 ASLK
-155 GKKYKYYSCF
+155 
-165 RAHVRAHLENETS
+165 NETS
-178 SVSAENSPQAKN
+178 ASAENSPQAKN

-214 HAVDDPYDHAVETPA
+214 HAVDDPYDHAVEAPA

-234 QVDEIVRNPGSK
+234 QVEETVRSPGSK

-285 EAKLPNACEENN
+285 ETKLPNVCEENN
-297 SSQNSSGGASVQKSD
+297 SSQNSSGSASVHKSD
-312 PPSVKNGSTCQT
+312 PPSVKTRYQNNSAPERKSLEKVLDTDQSITDGSTCQS
-324 CGNEHKH
+324 CGSEHKH
-331 CTCLRQQAHNSR
+331 CTCLRQQTHNSR
-343 ARADNEN
+343 AREQYTCGACGIQFQFYNNLIEHMNSHAADNEN
-350 SIAIKQVQ
+350 SLTIKQVQ
-358 SPRTSTT
+358 SPRTTATT
-365 TTTTT
+365 AATATTSAAPIA
-370 TATAAAA
+370 ATAA
-377 TASAAAAATTSTTPV
+377 
-392 VATAA
+392 
-397 ASPEKKNA
+397 SPDKRNT
-405 HRQSNCTNDVNS
+405 HRQTNCTNDMNS
-417 SVLEKERQH
+417 SALDKERQH

-432 RVMCADLKALPVING
+432 RVMCADLKALAVING

-466 FPVGDVLGDM
+466 FPVADVLGDM
-476 NTLALKHLPRMYNQV
+476 NALALKHLPRMYNQV

-527 QVEGLQIKRY
+527 QVEGLQMKRY

-545 GKETGEQVHQWVLNV
+545 GKETGDQVHQWVLNV
-560 LSEFVMSEMQ
+560 LSEFVMSEMR

-585 KAGMC
+585 KAGIC
-590 LRCSACALNST
+590 LRCSACALNSM

-630 SSLEQGTGTPELSS
+630 SSLEQGTDTPELSS
-644 ILEGHQAPCCWNSVA
+644 LLEGHQAPCCWNSVA
-659 DSLLLVHDKYE
+659 DSLLLVHEKYE
-670 QLRELISSRKELK
+670 QLRELISGRKELK
-683 HFQNCNKTLLS
+683 HFQNCNKSLLN
-694 NLAAILTPVK
+694 NLAAILAPVK

-722 PTYIKLEKLFTSK
+722 PTYIRLEKLFTSK
-735 ANDAGSVSK
+735 ANDAGNVSK

-788 SRVCEMISDIGQSCE
+788 SRVCEMISDMGQSCE

-809 PARKRVRGISENP
+809 PARKRVRGMSENTKTP
-822 KNPSEA
+822 A
-828 NRDERKEE
+828 NKDANQDERKEE

-841 KEPVPNKTTDLFSYW
+841 KEPVPNKSTDLFGYW
-856 SNTTQKHPKLA
+856 SNATQKHPKLA

-882 SGCLNNLETFSGKQK
+882 SSCLNNFETFSGKQK
-897 KQLTPEV
+897 RQLTPEV

>member
-1 MLGHGSPCSLQFC
+1 M
-14 VCSVTDLRADCDC
+14 
-27 AHAQSRHSTQA
+27 
-38 RTARMRPSSLARPF
+38 SSLDAAIKTENRDD
-52 LPVSFE
+52 E
-58 SQRRKH
+58 SEMHAELWQDESKDHKSNKNTREVAEICVVIGEDGAQRCSEQDQPNNRS
-64 RLVIVRPVTCGRQAA
+64 
-79 LPLAGRASDVD
+79 SDFN
-90 AGQGRPFSVSGVV
+90 GQ
-103 SPANERTA
+103 
-111 RRPFS
+111 
-116 PHDIDG
+116 
-122 HPGKSSQMNDQEEN
+122 PGKPNQVNDREEN

-144 ASLKAYICGAC
+144 ASLK
-155 GKKYKYYSCF
+155 
-165 RAHVRAHLENETS
+165 NETS
-178 SVSAENSPQAKN
+178 SASAESSPQTKN

-234 QVDEIVRNPGSK
+234 QVEETVRSPGSK

-279 PLVKRN
+279 PLGKRN
-285 EAKLPNACEENN
+285 EAKLPNTCEENN
-297 SSQNSSGGASVQKSD
+297 SSQNSSGGTSVQKSGLS
-312 PPSVKNGSTCQT
+312 SVKNGSTCQS

-331 CTCLRQQAHNSR
+331 CTCLRQHAHNSR
-343 ARADNEN
+343 AREQYTCGACGIQFQFYNNLIEHMHSHTADNEN
-350 SIAIKQVQ
+350 SLAIKQVQ
-358 SPRTSTT
+358 TPRT
-365 TTTTT
+365 
-370 TATAAAA
+370 
-377 TASAAAAATTSTTPV
+377 AAATTSTSTS
-392 VATAA
+392 ATATTTTAVAA

-417 SVLEKERQH
+417 SVLEKERQLI
-426 VAEKLL
+426 AEKLL
-432 RVMCADLKALPVING
+432 RVMCSDLNALTVING

-458 DIGARYGS
+458 DVGARYGS
-466 FPVGDVLGDM
+466 FPVADVLGDM

-514 NVGSESFY
+514 NVGSESYY

-527 QVEGLQIKRY
+527 QVEGLQMKRY

-560 LSEFVMSEMQ
+560 LSEFVMSEMR
-570 TIYVTDSKVSSAALL
+570 TIYVTDSKVSSATLL

-624 NCIQIM
+624 NCIQLM
-630 SSLEQGTGTPELSS
+630 SSLEHGAVTPELSS
-644 ILEGHQAPCCWNSVA
+644 LLEGQQVPCCWNSVA
-659 DSLLLVHDKYE
+659 DSLLLVHEKYE
-670 QLRELISSRKELK
+670 QLRELISGRKELK
-683 HFQNCNKTLLS
+683 HLQNCNKSLLS
-694 NLAAILTPVK
+694 NLTAILAPVK

-722 PTYIKLEKLFTSK
+722 PTYVKLEKLFTSK
-735 ANDAGSVSK
+735 ANDAGTVSK

-757 KMENAHKVAMVLD
+757 KVETAHKVAMVLD
-770 PHSKHL
+770 PHLKHL

-788 SRVCEMISDIGQSCE
+788 NRVCEMISDIGQSRE
-803 DVVEFQ
+803 DAIEFE
-809 PARKRVRGISENP
+809 PARKKMCGINENLKTSP
-822 KNPSEA
+822 KKEVNQ
-828 NRDERKEE
+828 DDRKDE

-841 KEPVPNKTTDLFSYW
+841 KEPVPNKTVDLFSYW
-856 SNTTQKHPKLA
+856 SNATQKHPKLA

-882 SGCLNNLETFSGKQK
+882 SDCMNNFGDTFSGKQK
-897 KQLTPEV
+897 GQLTPEV
-904 MNKLMFLKSN
+904 VNKLMFLRSN

>member
-1 MLGHGSPCSLQFC
+1 M
-14 VCSVTDLRADCDC
+14 
-27 AHAQSRHSTQA
+27 
-38 RTARMRPSSLARPF
+38 SSLDAAIKTEKRDDSEVNAE
-52 LPVSFE
+52 LWHDE
-58 SQRRKH
+58 SKDHKSNNNVNENGHEVAEICVVIGEDGAQRCSEQDQ
-64 RLVIVRPVTCGRQAA
+64 PNSQSC
-79 LPLAGRASDVD
+79 
-90 AGQGRPFSVSGVV
+90 
-103 SPANERTA
+103 
-111 RRPFS
+111 
-116 PHDIDG
+116 DIDG
-122 HPGKSSQMNDQEEN
+122 HPGKSSQMNDQKEN
-136 MEWKPQQQ
+136 MEWKSQQQ
-144 ASLKAYICGAC
+144 ASLK
-155 GKKYKYYSCF
+155 
-165 RAHVRAHLENETS
+165 NETS

-214 HAVDDPYDHAVETPA
+214 HAVDDPYDHAVETSA

-234 QVDEIVRNPGSK
+234 QVEETIRSPGSK

-285 EAKLPNACEENN
+285 EAKLPNVCEENN

-324 CGNEHKH
+324 CGSEHKH
-331 CTCLRQQAHNSR
+331 CTCLSQQAHNSR
-343 ARADNEN
+343 AREQYTCGACGIQFQFYNNLIEHMNSHAADNEN
-350 SIAIKQVQ
+350 SIAIKEVQ
-358 SPRTSTT
+358 SPR

-370 TATAAAA
+370 TA
-377 TASAAAAATTSTTPV
+377 AAAAATTSTTPV

-405 HRQSNCTNDVNS
+405 HRQGNCTNDVNS

-432 RVMCADLKALPVING
+432 RVMCADLKALTVING

-476 NTLALKHLPRMYNQV
+476 NALALKHLPRMYNQV

-585 KAGMC
+585 KAGIC

-601 VRSVLNERTLQAQ
+601 VRNVLNERTLQAQ

-624 NCIQIM
+624 NCIHIM
-630 SSLEQGTGTPELSS
+630 SSLERGTVTPEFSG
-644 ILEGHQAPCCWNSVA
+644 ILERQQAPCCWNSVA

-670 QLRELISSRKELK
+670 ELRELISGRKELK

-694 NLAAILTPVK
+694 NLAAILAPVK

-803 DVVEFQ
+803 DVLEFQ

-822 KNPSEA
+822 KPPSEA
-828 NRDERKEE
+828 NQDERKEE
-836 VFQYL
+836 VFHYL

-897 KQLTPEV
+897 RQLTPEV

>member
-1 MLGHGSPCSLQFC
+1 M
-14 VCSVTDLRADCDC
+14 
-27 AHAQSRHSTQA
+27 
-38 RTARMRPSSLARPF
+38 SSLDAAIKTENRDD
-52 LPVSFE
+52 E
-58 SQRRKH
+58 SEVHAELWQDESKDHKSNKNTREVAEICVVIGEDGAQRCSEQDQPNNRS
-64 RLVIVRPVTCGRQAA
+64 
-79 LPLAGRASDVD
+79 SDFN
-90 AGQGRPFSVSGVV
+90 GQ
-103 SPANERTA
+103 
-111 RRPFS
+111 
-116 PHDIDG
+116 
-122 HPGKSSQMNDQEEN
+122 PGKPNQVNDREEN

-144 ASLKAYICGAC
+144 ASLRAYICGAC

-178 SVSAENSPQAKN
+178 SASAESSPQTKN

-234 QVDEIVRNPGSK
+234 QVEETVRSPGSK

-279 PLVKRN
+279 PLGKRN
-285 EAKLPNACEENN
+285 EAKLPNTCEENN
-297 SSQNSSGGASVQKSD
+297 SSQNSSGGTSVQKSGLS
-312 PPSVKNGSTCQT
+312 SVKNGSTCQS

-331 CTCLRQQAHNSR
+331 CTCLRQHAHNSR

-350 SIAIKQVQ
+350 SLAIKQVQ
-358 SPRTSTT
+358 TPRT
-365 TTTTT
+365 
-370 TATAAAA
+370 
-377 TASAAAAATTSTTPV
+377 AAATTSTS
-392 VATAA
+392 ATATTTTAVAA

-417 SVLEKERQH
+417 SVLEKERQLI
-426 VAEKLL
+426 AEKLL
-432 RVMCADLKALPVING
+432 RVMCSDLNALTVING

-458 DIGARYGS
+458 DVGARYGS
-466 FPVGDVLGDM
+466 FPVADVLGDM

-514 NVGSESFY
+514 NVGSESYY

-527 QVEGLQIKRY
+527 QVEGLQMKRY

-560 LSEFVMSEMQ
+560 LSEFVMSEMR
-570 TIYVTDSKVSSAALL
+570 TIYVTDSKVSSATLL

-624 NCIQIM
+624 NCIQLM
-630 SSLEQGTGTPELSS
+630 SSLEQGAVTPELSS
-644 ILEGHQAPCCWNSVA
+644 LLEGQQVPCCWNSVA
-659 DSLLLVHDKYE
+659 DSLLLVHEKYE
-670 QLRELISSRKELK
+670 QLRELISGRKELK
-683 HFQNCNKTLLS
+683 HLQNCNKSLLS
-694 NLAAILTPVK
+694 NLTAILAPVK

-722 PTYIKLEKLFTSK
+722 PTYVKLEKLFTSK
-735 ANDAGSVSK
+735 ANDAGTVSK

-757 KMENAHKVAMVLD
+757 KVETAHKVAMVLD
-770 PHSKHL
+770 PHLKHL

-788 SRVCEMISDIGQSCE
+788 SRVCEMISDIGQSRE
-803 DVVEFQ
+803 DAIEFE
-809 PARKRVRGISENP
+809 PARKKMCGINENLKTSP
-822 KNPSEA
+822 KKEVNQ
-828 NRDERKEE
+828 DERKDE

-841 KEPVPNKTTDLFSYW
+841 KEPVPNKTVDLFSYW
-856 SNTTQKHPKLA
+856 SNATQKHPKLA

-882 SGCLNNLETFSGKQK
+882 SDCMNNFGDTFSGKQK
-897 KQLTPEV
+897 GQLTPEV
-904 MNKLMFLKSN
+904 VNKLMFLRSN

>member
-1 MLGHGSPCSLQFC
+1 
-14 VCSVTDLRADCDC
+14 
-27 AHAQSRHSTQA
+27 
-38 RTARMRPSSLARPF
+38 
-52 LPVSFE
+52 
-58 SQRRKH
+58 
-64 RLVIVRPVTCGRQAA
+64 
-79 LPLAGRASDVD
+79 
-90 AGQGRPFSVSGVV
+90 
-103 SPANERTA
+103 
-111 RRPFS
+111 
-116 PHDIDG
+116 
-122 HPGKSSQMNDQEEN
+122 MNDQKEN
-136 MEWKPQQQ
+136 MEWKSQQQ
-144 ASLKAYICGAC
+144 ASLK
-155 GKKYKYYSCF
+155 
-165 RAHVRAHLENETS
+165 NETS

-214 HAVDDPYDHAVETPA
+214 HAVDDPYDHAVETSA

-234 QVDEIVRNPGSK
+234 QVEETIRSPGSK

-285 EAKLPNACEENN
+285 EAKLPNVCEENN

-324 CGNEHKH
+324 CGSEHKH
-331 CTCLRQQAHNSR
+331 CTCLSQQAHNSR
-343 ARADNEN
+343 AREQYTCGACGIQFQFYNNLIEHMNSHAADNEN
-350 SIAIKQVQ
+350 SIAIKEVQ
-358 SPRTSTT
+358 SPR

-370 TATAAAA
+370 TA
-377 TASAAAAATTSTTPV
+377 AAAAATTSTTPV

-405 HRQSNCTNDVNS
+405 HRQGNCTNDVNS

-432 RVMCADLKALPVING
+432 RVMCADLKALTVING

-476 NTLALKHLPRMYNQV
+476 NALALKHLPRMYNQV

-585 KAGMC
+585 KAGIC

-601 VRSVLNERTLQAQ
+601 VRNVLNERTLQAQ

-624 NCIQIM
+624 NCIHIM
-630 SSLEQGTGTPELSS
+630 SSLERGTVTPEFSG
-644 ILEGHQAPCCWNSVA
+644 ILERQQAPCCWNSVA

-670 QLRELISSRKELK
+670 ELRELISGRKELK

-694 NLAAILTPVK
+694 NLAAILAPVK

-803 DVVEFQ
+803 DVLEFQ

-822 KNPSEA
+822 KPPSEA
-828 NRDERKEE
+828 NQDERKEE
-836 VFQYL
+836 VFHYL

-897 KQLTPEV
+897 RQLTPEV

>member
-1 MLGHGSPCSLQFC
+1 M
-14 VCSVTDLRADCDC
+14 
-27 AHAQSRHSTQA
+27 
-38 RTARMRPSSLARPF
+38 SSLDATIKTENRDD
-52 LPVSFE
+52 E
-58 SQRRKH
+58 SEVHTELWQDESKDHKSNKNTHEVAEICVVIGEDGAQRCSEQDQPNNRSSEFDE
-64 RLVIVRPVTCGRQAA
+64 P
-79 LPLAGRASDVD
+79 
-90 AGQGRPFSVSGVV
+90 
-103 SPANERTA
+103 
-111 RRPFS
+111 
-116 PHDIDG
+116 
-122 HPGKSSQMNDQEEN
+122 PGKPNQVNDREEN

-144 ASLKAYICGAC
+144 ASLRAYICGAC

-178 SVSAENSPQAKN
+178 SPSAETSPQTKN

-234 QVDEIVRNPGSK
+234 QVEETVRSPGSK

-279 PLVKRN
+279 PLGKRN
-285 EAKLPNACEENN
+285 EAKLPNTCEENN
-297 SSQNSSGGASVQKSD
+297 NNSQNSSGGTSVQKSGLS
-312 PPSVKNGSTCQT
+312 SVKNGSTCQS

-331 CTCLRQQAHNSR
+331 CTCLRQHAHNSR
-343 ARADNEN
+343 GRADNEN
-350 SIAIKQVQ
+350 SLAIKQVQ
-358 SPRTSTT
+358 TPRT
-365 TTTTT
+365 
-370 TATAAAA
+370 
-377 TASAAAAATTSTTPV
+377 AAATTSTSTS
-392 VATAA
+392 ATATTTTAVAA

-417 SVLEKERQH
+417 SVLEKERQLI
-426 VAEKLL
+426 AEKLL
-432 RVMCADLKALPVING
+432 RVMCSDLSALTVING

-458 DIGARYGS
+458 DVGARYGS
-466 FPVGDVLGDM
+466 FPVADVLGNM

-514 NVGSESFY
+514 NVGSESYY

-527 QVEGLQIKRY
+527 QVEGLQMKRY

-560 LSEFVMSEMQ
+560 LSEFVMSEMR
-570 TIYVTDSKVSSAALL
+570 TIYVTDSKVSSATLL

-624 NCIQIM
+624 NCIQLM
-630 SSLEQGTGTPELSS
+630 SSLEQGTVTPELSS
-644 ILEGHQAPCCWNSVA
+644 LLEGQQVPCCWNSVA
-659 DSLLLVHDKYE
+659 DSLLLVHEKYE
-670 QLRELISSRKELK
+670 QLRELISGRKELK
-683 HFQNCNKTLLS
+683 HLQNCNKSLLS
-694 NLAAILTPVK
+694 NLTAILAPVK

-722 PTYIKLEKLFTSK
+722 PTYVKLEKLFTSK
-735 ANDAGSVSK
+735 ANDAGTVSK

-757 KMENAHKVAMVLD
+757 KVETAHKVAMVLD
-770 PHSKHL
+770 PHLKHL
-776 RSVPHYQQEEVI
+776 RSVPHYHQEEVI
-788 SRVCEMISDIGQSCE
+788 NRVCEMISDIGQSCE
-803 DVVEFQ
+803 DAIDFE
-809 PARKRVRGISENP
+809 PARKKMCGINENMKTSP
-822 KNPSEA
+822 KKEVNQ
-828 NRDERKEE
+828 DERKDE

-841 KEPVPNKTTDLFSYW
+841 KEPVPNKTVDLFSYW
-856 SNTTQKHPKLA
+856 SNATQKHPKLA

-882 SGCLNNLETFSGKQK
+882 SDCMNNFGEIFSGKQK
-897 KQLTPEV
+897 GQLTPEV
-904 MNKLMFLKSN
+904 VNKLMFLRSN

>member
-1 MLGHGSPCSLQFC
+1 M
-14 VCSVTDLRADCDC
+14 
-27 AHAQSRHSTQA
+27 
-38 RTARMRPSSLARPF
+38 SSLDAAIKTENRDD
-52 LPVSFE
+52 E
-58 SQRRKH
+58 SEVHAELWQDESKDHKSNKNTREVAEICVVIGEDGAQRCSEQDQPNNRS
-64 RLVIVRPVTCGRQAA
+64 
-79 LPLAGRASDVD
+79 SDFN
-90 AGQGRPFSVSGVV
+90 GQ
-103 SPANERTA
+103 
-111 RRPFS
+111 
-116 PHDIDG
+116 
-122 HPGKSSQMNDQEEN
+122 PGKPNQVNDREEN

-144 ASLKAYICGAC
+144 ASLK
-155 GKKYKYYSCF
+155 
-165 RAHVRAHLENETS
+165 NETS
-178 SVSAENSPQAKN
+178 SASAESSPQTKN

-234 QVDEIVRNPGSK
+234 QVEETVRSPGSK

-279 PLVKRN
+279 PLGKRN
-285 EAKLPNACEENN
+285 EAKLPNTCEENN
-297 SSQNSSGGASVQKSD
+297 SSQNSSGGTSVQKSGLS
-312 PPSVKNGSTCQT
+312 SVKNGSTCQS

-331 CTCLRQQAHNSR
+331 CTCLRQHAHNSR
-343 ARADNEN
+343 AREQYTCGACGIQFQFYNNLIEHMHSHTADNEN
-350 SIAIKQVQ
+350 SLAIKQVQ
-358 SPRTSTT
+358 TPRT
-365 TTTTT
+365 
-370 TATAAAA
+370 
-377 TASAAAAATTSTTPV
+377 AAATTSTS
-392 VATAA
+392 ATATTTTAVAA

-417 SVLEKERQH
+417 SVLEKERQLI
-426 VAEKLL
+426 AEKLL
-432 RVMCADLKALPVING
+432 RVMCSDLNALTVING

-458 DIGARYGS
+458 DVGARYGS
-466 FPVGDVLGDM
+466 FPVADVLGDM

-514 NVGSESFY
+514 NVGSESYY

-527 QVEGLQIKRY
+527 QVEGLQMKRY

-560 LSEFVMSEMQ
+560 LSEFVMSEMR
-570 TIYVTDSKVSSAALL
+570 TIYVTDSKVSSATLL

-624 NCIQIM
+624 NCIQLM
-630 SSLEQGTGTPELSS
+630 SSLEQGAVTPELSS
-644 ILEGHQAPCCWNSVA
+644 LLEGQQVPCCWNSVA
-659 DSLLLVHDKYE
+659 DSLLLVHEKYE
-670 QLRELISSRKELK
+670 QLRELISGRKELK
-683 HFQNCNKTLLS
+683 HLQNCNKSLLS
-694 NLAAILTPVK
+694 NLTAILAPVK

-722 PTYIKLEKLFTSK
+722 PTYVKLEKLFTSK
-735 ANDAGSVSK
+735 ANDAGTVSK

-757 KMENAHKVAMVLD
+757 KVETAHKVAMVLD
-770 PHSKHL
+770 PHLKHL

-788 SRVCEMISDIGQSCE
+788 SRVCEMISDIGQSRE
-803 DVVEFQ
+803 DAIEFE
-809 PARKRVRGISENP
+809 PARKKMCGINENLKTSP
-822 KNPSEA
+822 KKEVNQ
-828 NRDERKEE
+828 DERKDE

-841 KEPVPNKTTDLFSYW
+841 KEPVPNKTVDLFSYW
-856 SNTTQKHPKLA
+856 SNATQKHPKLA

-882 SGCLNNLETFSGKQK
+882 SDCMNNFGDTFSGKQK
-897 KQLTPEV
+897 GQLTPEV
-904 MNKLMFLKSN
+904 VNKLMFLRSN

>member
-1 MLGHGSPCSLQFC
+1 
-14 VCSVTDLRADCDC
+14 
-27 AHAQSRHSTQA
+27 
-38 RTARMRPSSLARPF
+38 
-52 LPVSFE
+52 
-58 SQRRKH
+58 
-64 RLVIVRPVTCGRQAA
+64 
-79 LPLAGRASDVD
+79 
-90 AGQGRPFSVSGVV
+90 
-103 SPANERTA
+103 
-111 RRPFS
+111 
-116 PHDIDG
+116 
-122 HPGKSSQMNDQEEN
+122 

-144 ASLKAYICGAC
+144 ASLK
-155 GKKYKYYSCF
+155 
-165 RAHVRAHLENETS
+165 NETS
-178 SVSAENSPQAKN
+178 SASAESSPQTKN

-234 QVDEIVRNPGSK
+234 QVEETVRSPGSK

-279 PLVKRN
+279 PLGKRN
-285 EAKLPNACEENN
+285 EAKLPNTCEENN
-297 SSQNSSGGASVQKSD
+297 SSQNSSGGTSVQKSGLS
-312 PPSVKNGSTCQT
+312 SVKNGSTCQS

-331 CTCLRQQAHNSR
+331 CTCLRQHAHNSR
-343 ARADNEN
+343 AREQYTCGACGIQFQFYNNLIEHMHSHTADNEN
-350 SIAIKQVQ
+350 SLAIKQVQ
-358 SPRTSTT
+358 TPRT
-365 TTTTT
+365 
-370 TATAAAA
+370 
-377 TASAAAAATTSTTPV
+377 AAATTSTS
-392 VATAA
+392 ATATTTTAVAA

-417 SVLEKERQH
+417 SVLEKERQLI
-426 VAEKLL
+426 AEKLL
-432 RVMCADLKALPVING
+432 RVMCSDLNALTVING

-458 DIGARYGS
+458 DVGARYGS
-466 FPVGDVLGDM
+466 FPVADVLGDM

-514 NVGSESFY
+514 NVGSESYY

-527 QVEGLQIKRY
+527 QVEGLQMKRY

-560 LSEFVMSEMQ
+560 LSEFVMSEMR
-570 TIYVTDSKVSSAALL
+570 TIYVTDSKVSSATLL

-624 NCIQIM
+624 NCIQLM
-630 SSLEQGTGTPELSS
+630 SSLEQGAVTPELSS
-644 ILEGHQAPCCWNSVA
+644 LLEGQQVPCCWNSVA
-659 DSLLLVHDKYE
+659 DSLLLVHEKYE
-670 QLRELISSRKELK
+670 QLRELISGRKELK
-683 HFQNCNKTLLS
+683 HLQNCNKSLLS
-694 NLAAILTPVK
+694 NLTAILAPVK

-722 PTYIKLEKLFTSK
+722 PTYVKLEKLFTSK
-735 ANDAGSVSK
+735 ANDAGTVSK

-757 KMENAHKVAMVLD
+757 KVETAHKVAMVLD
-770 PHSKHL
+770 PHLKHL

-788 SRVCEMISDIGQSCE
+788 SRVCEMISDIGQSRE
-803 DVVEFQ
+803 DAIEFE
-809 PARKRVRGISENP
+809 PARKKMCGINENLKTSP
-822 KNPSEA
+822 KKEVNQ
-828 NRDERKEE
+828 DERKDE

-841 KEPVPNKTTDLFSYW
+841 KEPVPNKTVDLFSYW
-856 SNTTQKHPKLA
+856 SNATQKHPKLA

-882 SGCLNNLETFSGKQK
+882 SDCMNNFGDTFSGKQK
-897 KQLTPEV
+897 GQLTPEV
-904 MNKLMFLKSN
+904 VNKLMFLRSN

>member
-1 MLGHGSPCSLQFC
+1 M
-14 VCSVTDLRADCDC
+14 
-27 AHAQSRHSTQA
+27 
-38 RTARMRPSSLARPF
+38 SSLDAAIKTEKRDESEVNAELWHDESKDHKSNNNVNENAREVAEICVVIGEDGAQRCSEQDQPN
-52 LPVSFE
+52 
-58 SQRRKH
+58 SQ
-64 RLVIVRPVTCGRQAA
+64 
-79 LPLAGRASDVD
+79 S
-90 AGQGRPFSVSGVV
+90 S
-103 SPANERTA
+103 
-111 RRPFS
+111 
-116 PHDIDG
+116 DIDG

-343 ARADNEN
+343 AREQYTCGACGIQFQFYNNLIEHMNSHAADNEN

-377 TASAAAAATTSTTPV
+377 TASAAAATTSTTPV